1 MIVTVAAAVGLFA
14 ATNIDD
20 IVVLTVLFLAAARG
34 ALPAWK
40 VIAGQYLGF
49 LALVALSVIAAAGL
63 TIVPDEWVG
72 FLGLVPLGIGA
83 YGLIRT
89 LRRPG
94 SDDDDDDESAIR
106 AGGLLGV
113 AGITIANGADN
124 ISLYT
129 PVFRTSP
136 IPDTIFLAIATGGAI
151 GNIWDRISRATD
163 GPLTGEV
170 VDFIAVDWFAIFN
183 VADIFTTCGIAAWA
197 LTTLLRPRQHDPHP
211 TTDLDPVSD

>member
-1 MIVTVAAAVGLFA
+1 MIATIAAAVGLFA

-20 IVVLTVLFLAAARG
+20 IVVLTVLFLAATRG
-34 ALPAWK
+34 ALPGWK

-49 LALVALSVIAAAGL
+49 IALVALSVVAAAGL

-72 FLGLVPLGIGA
+72 FLGLVPLGIGV

-89 LRRPG
+89 LRRRG
-94 SDDDDDDESAIR
+94 DDDEDDESAIR

-136 IPDTIFLAIATGGAI
+136 ITDTVVTIIVFLLLVAVWCLIARFVGTNKKVTEALEKIEHWLVPAVFI
-151 GNIWDRISRATD
+151 GLGLYILIESGVILRLIQV
-163 GPLTGEV
+163 LT
-170 VDFIAVDWFAIFN
+170 
-183 VADIFTTCGIAAWA
+183 
-197 LTTLLRPRQHDPHP
+197 
-211 TTDLDPVSD
+211 